1 MQHSAMAKDIDKL
14 GINPYGLQQPSRQRQ
29 ERAEERRPVP
39 KVPPGF
45 EPSGS
50 GKHRAAAAA
59 PPPPPPPPRATH
71 GSSQRHSSSSH
82 AAASSSRAGPKA
94 DLRRVPIVLVP
105 AASSAKI
112 NMFNARSFLEEGA
125 FKTAEQCKAEG
136 VQRAPLLSIKRTVDR
151 KAPVEYHV
159 TDKLPPKHSSEWQ
172 RVVAVFVHGVTWQ
185 FKDFPEKGASKGDLV
200 DTFLKYLGV
209 YIHYHNEEVPSLV
222 KGWKVE
228 KLQLHRDN
236 RYNDAQLM
244 RSFWRKLDIFLKEKQ
259 SKLAY

>member
-185 FKDFPEKGASKGDLV
+185 VRCAPRQPRCPLPRPPLGILLWAAGQGPCCPPHPPSSAASSDKRSLQMR
-200 DTFLKYLGV
+200 KPPAAAAR
-209 YIHYHNEEVPSLV
+209 PSFHSPRC
-222 KGWKVE
+222 WP
-228 KLQLHRDN
+228 R
-236 RYNDAQLM
+236 
-244 RSFWRKLDIFLKEKQ
+244 Q
-259 SKLAY
+259 SMSGPVWG

>member
-125 FKTAEQCKAEG
+125 FKTAEQCKAG
-136 VQRAPLLSIKRTVDR
+136 THRRGLPSFAAGAFRDL
-151 KAPVEYHV
+151 A
-159 TDKLPPKHSSEWQ
+159 LPPCWPALPTPGSLFQ
-172 RVVAVFVHGVTWQ
+172 LAAAVPLAAFH
-185 FKDFPEKGASKGDLV
+185 PLCS
-200 DTFLKYLGV
+200 
-209 YIHYHNEEVPSLV
+209 PSLPSSRLG
-222 KGWKVE
+222 KPSAPPAAP
-228 KLQLHRDN
+228 
-236 RYNDAQLM
+236 DAPPTSTL
-244 RSFWRKLDIFLKEKQ
+244 SFFPRTPQATLPSPFL
-259 SKLAY
+259 